1 MNNEFYPLLIKSN
14 AESVAKLLVDAGA
27 DPNSESRNGA
37 TPIAIAALNGNPGV
51 LAVLA
56 SHPNTKLDCQVC
68 SQLVYCMHTTQPTFS
83 AHLLNKS
90 V

>member
-68 SQLVYCMHTTQPTFS
+68 SQLVYCMHTTQQTFS